1 MFPLGTVLFPGGVL
15 PLHVFEPR
23 YRQLVQDC
31 LAADAPEFGVV
42 LIERGSEVGGGDVRS
57 PVGVVARMV
66 EVAELGDGRYAIVT
80 VGTRRVRVRAWLEDD
95 PYPRAE
101 VEEWPDVG
109 PEEDFG
115 ERLDEVVTDAA
126 AGAGSRGGAG
136 RGRGARRRCELSDDP
151 LLANYHA
158 AALAPL
164 GPADQ
169 YELLVAAGPEERV
182 RRLSTM
188 LADAEEVARLRLAVG
203 GPPTGFDAGGE
214 ADGSGVDDEQP

>member
-80 VGTRRVRVRAWLEDD
+80 VGTRRVRVRTWLEDD

-115 ERLDEVVTDAA
+115 ERLDEVVTTLRRVLALAA
-126 AGAGSRGGAG
+126 ELGEAVAPSTVQ
-136 RGRGARRRCELSDDP
+136 LSDDP

-203 GPPTGFDAGGE
+203 GPPSGFDAGGE